1 MITITLPGGSS
12 DDRGRQI
19 VVANLAVSGIVLILM
34 MLLGVLMRFAQGGWL
49 DLPPD
54 RFYQFL
60 TLHGTGMV
68 AVAMLGGISVMW
80 FFLNRHIRLSTAI
93 LTANLIIFIVG
104 VAIIL
109 AADLIGGFAGAWTVL
124 YPLPALSAGLWEAG
138 AAFSHLFG
146 LLLVG
151 IGFLLVCLDF
161 ARALISRYGGL
172 AAAHGWPQLFGLS
185 KKELPPPTIVASTMA
200 TIVTTLALVAAAIII
215 VLMMIN
221 LVVPQFTIDPLFA
234 KNVIYFFGHTI
245 INATIYMA
253 VIAVY
258 ELLPRYTGR
267 EWKSSR
273 VFVAAWTGS
282 TIMVLVIFP
291 HHLMMDFAMPQWA
304 VIMAQILSYTNSFP
318 VLIVTGFGA
327 IMIVH
332 RSGIRWDV
340 VSGLLFLSMFGWMA
354 GVVPAVV
361 DATIVVNSVMH
372 NTLWVP
378 GHFHFYLLL
387 GLIPM
392 ILAFMYY
399 LINTEA
405 VRTDRWTVLAYL
417 VSGLGFVVM
426 FLYSGRQS
434 VPRRWAEHV
443 PEWMLYD
450 RIASVFASIVL
461 LVTIFLVIRFL
472 AGLSHQVRT
481 ND

>member
-1 MITITLPGGSS
+1 MATITLPSGAS

-19 VVANLAVSGIVLILM
+19 VVANLAVSGGVLILM
-34 MLLGVLMRFAQGGWL
+34 MLLGVLMRVAQGGWL

-80 FFLNRHIRLSTAI
+80 FFLNRHIPLSAGI
-93 LTANLIIFIVG
+93 LAANLIIFIIG

-124 YPLPALSAGLWEAG
+124 YPLPALSAGIWEAG
-138 AAFSHLFG
+138 AALSHLFG

-185 KKELPPPTIVASTMA
+185 KKELPPPTVVAAAMV

-215 VLMMIN
+215 VLMMVN
-221 LVVPQFTIDPLFA
+221 LIVPQFTVDPLFA

-253 VIAVY
+253 VVAVY
-258 ELLPRYTGR
+258 ELLPQYTDR
-267 EWKSSR
+267 TWKSSR

-282 TIMVLVIFP
+282 TVMVLVIFP
-291 HHLMMDFAMPQWA
+291 HHLMMDFAMPRWA
-304 VIMAQILSYTNSFP
+304 AIMAQILSYTNSFP
-318 VLIVTGFGA
+318 VLVVTGFGA
-327 IMIVH
+327 LTIVH
-332 RSGIRWDV
+332 RSGICWDV
-340 VSGLLFLSMFGWMA
+340 VSGLLFLAMFGWMA

-399 LINTEA
+399 IANMKA
-405 VRTDRWTVLAYL
+405 AHTDRWAVLAYL
-417 VSGLGFVVM
+417 VSGLGFVLM
-426 FLYSGRQS
+426 FLYAGRHS
-434 VPRRWAEHV
+434 VPRRWAEHL
-443 PEWMLYD
+443 PEWILYD
-450 RIASVFASIVL
+450 RIASVFAVFVL
-461 LVTIFLVIRFL
+461 LATMFLVIRSL
-472 AGLSHQVRT
+472 AGLSRQVST